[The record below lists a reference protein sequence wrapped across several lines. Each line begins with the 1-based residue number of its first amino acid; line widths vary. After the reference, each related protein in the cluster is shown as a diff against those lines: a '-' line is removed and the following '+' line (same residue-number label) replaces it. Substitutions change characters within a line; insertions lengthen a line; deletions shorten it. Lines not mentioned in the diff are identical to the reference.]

1 MLFNFLFEFYAY
13 ICVKN
18 LLKDLGDKIKS
29 FGQKLESENFED
41 RLQNLLTIAPQC
53 SGNNIWDELT
63 QFKTKLTNGRL
74 QRCVMQRVTP
84 IKGRV
89 VATMHKLKGKEF
101 DYVAVLAGPK
111 DTFKSGQDEP
121 EIDAR
126 RLLYV
131 SLTRARYDAR
141 ILYMGS
147 KPPPIIA
154 SFI

>member
-1 MLFNFLFEFYAY
+1 MLA
-13 ICVKN
+13 V
-18 LLKDLGDKIKS
+18 
-29 FGQKLESENFED
+29 
-41 RLQNLLTIAPQC
+41 APQC
-53 SGNNIWDELT
+53 SGNNISEELS
-63 QFKTKLTNGRL
+63 QFKTKLTKERL

-101 DYVAVLAGPK
+101 DYIAVLAGPG

-147 KPPPIIA
+147 NPPPILF
-154 SFI
+154 SFSIV